1 MFRFMTGI
9 VPIFVASSSA
19 EDGSVSAKRHGGQ
32 GHPVRL
38 SPVHRTV
45 FCRGRR
51 RPPVG
56 SAASVGLR
64 SGSIGRPAHG
74 GTMRESLFLASET
87 GTAESAAGIRPGDG
101 FFISPRNATFT
112 GRMPRRTLNRY
123 AMSPKSFRVSRESPL
138 LPFLLEACR
147 SCSRT
152 TVKSYLSHNQVEV
165 NGRIVARFDHVLSP
179 GDEVTVFPGR
189 RVEPLRHPMLR
200 IVYEDEWLIVGRQA
214 ERLAVGRYA
223 ARTDPYGLL
232 YPERARQ
239 AERPGQPDIR
249 RPPAGP
255 RHVGPVGVRQ
265 KRAGPVAHAEDM
277 ERNGPSPHLRGRR
290 GGRVRQEERNR
301 IDLFGRKQGI

>member
-1 MFRFMTGI
+1 
-9 VPIFVASSSA
+9 
-19 EDGSVSAKRHGGQ
+19 
-32 GHPVRL
+32 
-38 SPVHRTV
+38 
-45 FCRGRR
+45 
-51 RPPVG
+51 
-56 SAASVGLR
+56 
-64 SGSIGRPAHG
+64 
-74 GTMRESLFLASET
+74 
-87 GTAESAAGIRPGDG
+87 
-101 FFISPRNATFT
+101 
-112 GRMPRRTLNRY
+112 
-123 AMSPKSFRVSRESPL
+123 MSPKSFRVSRESPL

-165 NGRIVARFDHVLSP
+165 NGRIVARFDHALSP
-179 GDEVTVFPGR
+179 GDEVAVFPGR

-255 RHVGPVGVRQ
+255 RPRRACWCSPKASGSSRLCRGHGA
-265 KRAGPVAHAEDM
+265 KRSVAALTWPSWRARSTRRSGTVSTYLAESKGYKVFVTKDRSAGERAVTRYRVLRFRDGFSLVELELETGKKNQIRAHMEYIGHPVAGDHKYGAHGD
-277 ERNGPSPHLRGRR
+277 PA
-290 GGRVRQEERNR
+290 GRVALPCEQALFRASGDGARAR
-301 IDLFGRKQGI
+301 FFVAVPAAFGRIVK

>member
-1 MFRFMTGI
+1 MFRFMTGSFRFLLRLFGGRRI
-9 VPIFVASSSA
+9 GLRKAARRTGPPWPPFSGPSDRFLSRAEKTARWFCGLGRVAFGVDRQTRSWRHDA
-19 EDGSVSAKRHGGQ
+19 GKPVSGVGNRYGRK
-32 GHPVRL
+32 
-38 SPVHRTV
+38 
-45 FCRGRR
+45 RGRI
-51 RPPVG
+51 P
-56 SAASVGLR
+56 AA
-64 SGSIGRPAHG
+64 A
-74 GTMRESLFLASET
+74 
-87 GTAESAAGIRPGDG
+87 G

-112 GRMPRRTLNRY
+112 DRMPRRTLTRY

-165 NGRIVARFDHVLSP
+165 NGRIVARFDHALSP
-179 GDEVTVFPGR
+179 GDEVAVFPGR

-200 IVYEDEWLIVGRQA
+200 IVYEDEWLIVA
-214 ERLAVGRYA
+214 A

-265 KRAGPVAHAEDM
+265 KRAGPVAYAEDM
-277 ERNGPSPHLRGRR
+277 ERSGPSPHLRGRR